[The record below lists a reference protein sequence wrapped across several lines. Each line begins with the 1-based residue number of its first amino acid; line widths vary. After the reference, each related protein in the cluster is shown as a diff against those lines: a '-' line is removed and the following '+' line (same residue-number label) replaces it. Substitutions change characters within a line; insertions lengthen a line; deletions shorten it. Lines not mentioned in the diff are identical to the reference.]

1 MNFDLN
7 IDNYTKNE
15 LLQLFEISSKFDIN
29 VLELKE
35 NKLKNSIMKNNE
47 IDKETKLKTISFLD
61 KAKNSILDNINTQIN
76 TLNENI
82 TSSYNTNSNLQSTL
96 LENPDQHMVQTRKDG
111 AYLFSFPDNVYPGVI
126 NPLKRRTVKKIL
138 NIDSR
143 FRDNYFS
150 NPSTNYNLALP
161 MQMNNVVEM
170 QLSAIELP
178 TTYYAISK
186 QLQNNYFYI
195 TIDSSSSLIEIPAGN
210 YSQFTIMKC
219 INNQLS
225 IKDFPFNNV
234 NFIVNL
240 DEKSTGTGQT
250 LVGFIDNSLN
260 LNSTITL
267 DFQADIYGSYD
278 AGNPLPLK
286 FGWLLGFRNGIYKNN
301 ANYVSEGSVDVSGTK
316 YIYLVVDDYNNSV
329 NNGYY
334 NAFNNSLLNNNILA
348 RISITPNPFSVLQQN
363 NLNIV
368 TTPREYFGPVNL
380 QNMNIMLLDE
390 YGRIFDLNNMDYS
403 ICLNLTT
410 IYDV

>member
-61 KAKNSILDNINTQIN
+61 KAKNNILENINTQIN
-76 TLNENI
+76 NLNENI
-82 TSSYNTNSNLQSTL
+82 TSSYNKNSDLQSTL

-150 NPSTNYNLALP
+150 SPSTNYNLALP

-210 YSQFTIMKC
+210 YTQFTIMKC

-267 DFQADIYGSYD
+267 DFQADIYGAYD